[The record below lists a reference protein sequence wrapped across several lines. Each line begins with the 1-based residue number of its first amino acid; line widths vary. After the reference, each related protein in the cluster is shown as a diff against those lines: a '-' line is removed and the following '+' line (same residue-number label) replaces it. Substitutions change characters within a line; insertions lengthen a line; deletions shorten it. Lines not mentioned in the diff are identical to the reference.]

1 MTCGRRDG
9 RTRCLTGVH
18 PEAAPASGVW
28 APAVTEDAEDT
39 TLHDALAD
47 QHAEDPAQ
55 VAAHELDWSKLMEDM
70 NQRDVAILR
79 MAAGQ
84 LTNTELSRRWG
95 RVMRLGVAAEV

>member
-1 MTCGRRDG
+1 MEQPVGD
-9 RTRCLTGVH
+9 
-18 PEAAPASGVW
+18 
-28 APAVTEDAEDT
+28 EDAEGI

-55 VAAHELDWSKLMEDM
+55 VAARELDWAELIEEM
-70 NQRDVAILR
+70 NARDVAILK

-95 RVMRLGVAAEV
+95 VSCARYRS